1 MEIFDCLELDMQEPT
16 DYSGRF
22 IFQPLNIGDGITIG
36 NILRRVLLS
45 NLPGI
50 SIVGVRIA
58 GVNNELTT
66 IPGVREDSLEISLN
80 LKQII
85 CKSKDQKN
93 TIGRLKIQGPAIITA
108 SDIKLP
114 LNLEI
119 VNPDVY
125 IATLAENYSLEME
138 LMFNWGKGYTL
149 MENKS
154 IISTRDLIKIDA
166 IFMPVLRVGF
176 SIETSFPETSETLG
190 TYEKLIID
198 IRTNGS
204 ITPLDAIS
212 LASQNIID
220 WFKNIKDLQ
229 MKLEK
234 SNTVKKLNLKTNSNM
249 KKKNLDSL
257 NNIKPDSLV
266 EIDLSLQK
274 DKSNEENNRKII
286 PLEKSDLSLRVLKSL
301 RQVNINFIHELL
313 TYSLADLKKIKGL
326 GPKSI
331 EEIEIM
337 KLLYINEI
345 NLFDTLI
352 ETDLSLQEDKFI
364 EENNIRIIPL
374 EKLDLS
380 PRVLKSLKQVNIN
393 FIGELLNYSLADLK
407 KVKGLGPKSIEEI
420 EIMKLLYINE
430 INLFDTL
437 METDLSSQEDK
448 SKKENNI
455 KIIPIEELLLSPKA
469 FKSLKEMKINFIG
482 ELLHYSQSDLKKFK
496 NLNRQLIEEICIS
509 LDINYQLELRI
520 D

>member
-1 MEIFDCLELDMQEPT
+1 MEIFNCLELDMQEPT

-80 LKQII
+80 LKQIV

-114 LNLEI
+114 PNLEI

-125 IATLAENYSLEME
+125 IATLAKNYSLEME

-154 IISTRDLIKIDA
+154 IIPTRDLIKIDA

-190 TYEKLIID
+190 THEKLIID

-212 LASQNIID
+212 LSSQTIIA
-220 WFKNIKDLQ
+220 WFKNIENLQ
-229 MKLEK
+229 MKLK
-234 SNTVKKLNLKTNSNM
+234 KNNTVKELNLKTNSN
-249 KKKNLDSL
+249 KKVKKLNLS
-257 NNIKPDSLV
+257 NNIKSDSLV

-274 DKSNEENNRKII
+274 DKSNEENN
-286 PLEKSDLSLRVLKSL
+286 
-301 RQVNINFIHELL
+301 
-313 TYSLADLKKIKGL
+313 
-326 GPKSI
+326 
-331 EEIEIM
+331 
-337 KLLYINEI
+337 
-345 NLFDTLI
+345 
-352 ETDLSLQEDKFI
+352 
-364 EENNIRIIPL
+364 IRIIPL

-380 PRVLKSLKQVNIN
+380 LRVLKSLKQVNIN

-407 KVKGLGPKSIEEI
+407 KIKGLGPKSIEEI
-420 EIMKLLYINE
+420 EIMKILYKNE

-437 METDLSSQEDK
+437 IETDLSSQKDK
-448 SKKENNI
+448 SKEENNI

-469 FKSLKEMKINFIG
+469 FKSLKEIKINFIG
-482 ELLHYSQSDLKKFK
+482 ELLHYSRSDLKKFK
-496 NLNRQLIEEICIS
+496 NLSRQLIEEICIS